1 MRQRGATVL
10 EVVIALSVVI
20 VLLTA
25 ALGGERAQQRAIAQA
40 YSNLEA
46 SRAASSRIEVL
57 ASVDASL
64 TTGSSA
70 FAPAMEGAIGTQR
83 VRLVEPGLYEIE
95 VEVVHPDDDVR
106 AVLTTR
112 LAREVVP

>member
-10 EVVIALSVVI
+10 EVVIAMSVVI

-25 ALGGERAQQRAIAQA
+25 ALGGEQAQQRAIARSYA
-40 YSNLEA
+40 GLEA
-46 SRAASSRIEVL
+46 SRAASSRIETL
-57 ASVDASL
+57 SV
-64 TTGSSA
+64 TGSTLRTGTSS
-70 FAPAMEGAIGTQR
+70 FEPAMAGALGTQR
-83 VRLVEPGLYEIE
+83 VRMLEPGLYELQ

-112 LAREVVP
+112 IARELVP